1 VTMEEGVINGS
12 MGEKIKA
19 YIKDKNYDTDVLNIA
34 LPDGYVEHG
43 DVSLLRKKLEIDSDS
58 VLKKVLDRYEKI
70 KDEG

>member
-1 VTMEEGVINGS
+1 M
-12 MGEKIKA
+12 
-19 YIKDKNYDTDVLNIA
+19 LNIA